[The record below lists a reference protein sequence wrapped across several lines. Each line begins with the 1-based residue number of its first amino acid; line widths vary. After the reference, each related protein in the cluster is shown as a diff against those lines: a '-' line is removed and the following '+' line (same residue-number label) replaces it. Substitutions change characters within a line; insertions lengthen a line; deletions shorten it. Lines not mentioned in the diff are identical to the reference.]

1 MQSKLPAV
9 FVSLEKENRRER
21 ISNHAA
27 CGRVVEQSRLWVVH
41 RIKLW
46 LLTHWDERGS
56 NTRKDMICDKIYALM
71 SDYYK
76 SACKI
81 IEENKTLVSII
92 AEELLRKD
100 YLTFEDVEELINSA
114 KC

>member
-1 MQSKLPAV
+1 M
-9 FVSLEKENRRER
+9 LE
-21 ISNHAA
+21 
-27 CGRVVEQSRLWVVH
+27 
-41 RIKLW
+41 
-46 LLTHWDERGS
+46 
-56 NTRKDMICDKIYALM
+56 
-71 SDYYK
+71 YYK

-100 YLTFEDVEELINSA
+100 YLTFEDVEGLIHSA